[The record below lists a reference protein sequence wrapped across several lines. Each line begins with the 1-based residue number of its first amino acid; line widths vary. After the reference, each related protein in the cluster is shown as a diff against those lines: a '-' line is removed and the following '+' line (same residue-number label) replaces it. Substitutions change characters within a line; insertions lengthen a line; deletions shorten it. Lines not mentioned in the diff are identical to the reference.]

1 MNKKIY
7 AGQSF
12 LDKVIETTGSIDN
25 AFEMALLNKIAITD
39 DLTVGSEL
47 KVSKITNQFLVN
59 YFNENNRP
67 ATNVIAQIIAP
78 TIEIDYRF
86 PQGEFPISF

>member
-1 MNKKIY
+1 MNSKVY

-25 AFEMALLNKIAITD
+25 AFEMSLLNDMSITD
-39 DLTVGSEL
+39 DLIVGSEL
-47 KVSKITNQFLVN
+47 KIAKVTNLFVVN

-67 ATNVIAQIIAP
+67 ATIITTHP
-78 TIEIDYRF
+78 TEQTIEIDYRF